1 MSFYSMD
8 KIIDNAIEVK
18 NTSIGSFKIL
28 IEKEDVSLMTA
39 ENSEEA
45 TLTFDSLIHKSI
57 IHFYFC
63 LEGSAVFEF
72 SSHYSREIQK
82 QRNYFFY
89 NPEKDAPFKLHLA
102 THSRMALLTISLD
115 SLHKLFLHDG
125 LPFLK
130 GENANRKFYDEREIP
145 SSLHLVLN
153 QLFNVHLSESA
164 EKIYY
169 QGKVLELLSLYFSD
183 KKPDTESCPFL
194 NDEETVRKIKFAKG
208 HLLKNIETPP
218 SLKELAKASGLNEY
232 QLKVGFKEIYGDTV
246 FGFLLSHRLDHA
258 RVLLD
263 AAKLQVNEVA
273 YQIGYSNPSHFIA
286 AFKKKFGITPKKY
299 LMNNAK

>member
-1 MSFYSMD
+1 MERV
-8 KIIDNAIEVK
+8 IDNTVEVK
-18 NTSIGSFKIL
+18 NTQVSSFRIL
-28 IEKEDVSLMTA
+28 LEKEDLSLMTA
-39 ENSEEA
+39 ENSGE
-45 TLTFDSLIHKSI
+45 TVLTFASSIRRSI

-63 LEGSAVFEF
+63 LDGSAVFEF
-72 SSHYSREIQK
+72 SPHYSREIQK

-89 NPEKDAPFKLHLA
+89 NPEKDTLFQLNLAPN
-102 THSRMALLTISLD
+102 SRMALLTISLD

-125 LPFLK
+125 LPFLT

-194 NDEETVRKIKFAKG
+194 NDEETLRKIKFAKG